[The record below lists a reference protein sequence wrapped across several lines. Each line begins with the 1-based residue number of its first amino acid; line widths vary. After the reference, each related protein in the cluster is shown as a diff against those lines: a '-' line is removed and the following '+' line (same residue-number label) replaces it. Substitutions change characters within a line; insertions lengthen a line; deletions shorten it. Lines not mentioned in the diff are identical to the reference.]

1 MCGIAGIYHGISFEQ
16 RADELRA
23 AAQRMADAIAHRGP
37 DDSGVWVDAAAGVAL
52 AHRRLS
58 IIDLSAA
65 GHQPMASGSGRYQI
79 VFNGEIYNFRAVRT
93 RLEREGTAFRG
104 HSDTEVLLAAI
115 EAWGLEA
122 ALGAANGMF
131 AFALWD
137 RTARTLTLARDRVG
151 KKPLY
156 YGWCGRAFAFGSELK
171 ALFAIPGFQP
181 EVERG
186 ALQSM
191 LRFNYVP
198 SPWSILQG
206 VFKVPPGT
214 IVRLDASDVAAGPSS
229 HRPLVAAQ
237 PFWNP
242 LARAEHALAQPF
254 AGDVDEALSQL
265 DALLRDAVRIR
276 LESDVPIGAFL
287 SGGIDSSLVTA
298 LMQQEASAP
307 VRTFSIGFQDPRRD
321 EAPAARTV
329 ANHLGTAHTEFYV
342 TGDDALEA
350 VPDLARVFDEP
361 FADSSQ
367 IPTML
372 VSRLA
377 RRDVTVVLSGDGG
390 DELFGGYNRY
400 LRALRLARLHQKLP
414 RRGKAMIRQ
423 LLRPW
428 AGQEPRGHALR
439 QLAAEMAADSPEGIY
454 QNRMSRWRHPEKAV
468 RGGVEPPTPYTDF
481 ARRLAHG
488 SPADRFM
495 YLDFATYLPDDILVK
510 VDRSTMAV
518 GLEARAPL
526 LDYRVAELAWS
537 LPVDMKLRDGA
548 TKWLLRRLLARH
560 VPTTI
565 VERAKQGFGAPVA
578 DWLRG
583 PLRDWAEALLAERRL
598 VEEGYFEAKVVRDLW
613 ARFQGGQ
620 RKWHTHLWNVLMFQA
635 WLDRLKAPRA

>member
-1 MCGIAGIYHGISFEQ
+1 MCGIAGIFHGHSGGQ
-16 RADELRA
+16 GADELRDLA
-23 AAQRMADAIAHRGP
+23 RRMADAIAHRGP
-37 DDSGVWVDAAAGVAL
+37 DDAGVWVDAAAGLAL

-65 GHQPMASGSGRYQI
+65 GHQPMASASGRLQI
-79 VFNGEIYNFRAVRT
+79 VFNGEIYNFRALRT

-122 ALGAANGMF
+122 ALREANGMF

-137 RTARTLTLARDRVG
+137 ADARKLTLARDRVG

-156 YGWCGRAFAFGSELK
+156 YGWCGQALAFGSELK

-186 ALQSM
+186 ALQAM

-214 IVRLDASDVAAGPSS
+214 AIEFDARAIAAGAGRHDPLAAA
-229 HRPLVAAQ
+229 RPW
-237 PFWNP
+237 WNAV
-242 LARAEHALAQPF
+242 ARAEHALAQPF
-254 AGDVDEALSQL
+254 EGGVEPALSQL
-265 DALLRDAVRIR
+265 DGLLRDAVRLR
-276 LESDVPIGAFL
+276 LESDVPLGAFL

-321 EAPAARTV
+321 EAPAARAV
-329 ANHLGTAHTEFYV
+329 ASHLGTAHTEFYM
-342 TGDDALEA
+342 TGEDALA
-350 VPDLARVFDEP
+350 TVPDLARVFDEP

-377 RRDVTVVLSGDGG
+377 RREVTVVLSGDGG

-400 LRALRLARLHQKLP
+400 LRALRLARLHASLP
-414 RRGKAMIRQ
+414 RGVRATLRG

-428 AGQEPRGHALR
+428 AGQEARGHALR
-439 QLAAEMAADSPEGIY
+439 QFAAELAVDSAEGIY
-454 QNRMSRWRHPEKAV
+454 RNRMSRWRHPDKVV
-468 RGGVEPPTPYTDF
+468 RGGIEPPTPFADA
-481 ARRLAHG
+481 ARRC
-488 SPADRFM
+488 S
-495 YLDFATYLPDDILVK
+495 
-510 VDRSTMAV
+510 
-518 GLEARAPL
+518 
-526 LDYRVAELAWS
+526 
-537 LPVDMKLRDGA
+537 
-548 TKWLLRRLLARH
+548 
-560 VPTTI
+560 TI
-565 VERAKQGFGAPVA
+565 VSPSS
-578 DWLRG
+578 RG
-583 PLRDWAEALLAERRL
+583 R
-598 VEEGYFEAKVVRDLW
+598 
-613 ARFQGGQ
+613 
-620 RKWHTHLWNVLMFQA
+620 
-635 WLDRLKAPRA
+635 